1 MHEALSASLC
11 QKGILWPSQAM
22 KLPDFSIVVPSMMP
36 SSCSTARSLLNSF
49 SGFTFCKAQQSN
61 PQTEPCR
68 SESS

>member
-11 QKGILWPSQAM
+11 QKRILWPSQAM

-61 PQTEPCR
+61 PQTKSCR